1 MKCGGQE
8 AKAKA
13 ECKVTNKVMDGLGK
27 VTNKLILHVTFSYIY
42 YIFST
47 FLHFSIFSKFFYIFL
62 HFLLFLCIFYIVTVS
77 SLIETRCEL

>member
-42 YIFST
+42 YIF
-47 FLHFSIFSKFFYIFL
+47 LHFCT
-62 HFLLFLCIFYIVTVS
+62 FLLFSTFFFIFFFFVHF
-77 SLIETRCEL
+77 LHCHGIELD